1 MAGFLI
7 GEALRALR
15 RAGRV
20 AVSAIVLI
28 TLSLAALGG
37 FWLVSSNLDRAVAR
51 WRDRVRIVV
60 YLKREPSPVDVAS
73 LLERVRTTPGV
84 AAVAFVGKAEALRGL
99 KQVLGKDASVVDQLP
114 ANPLPAS
121 LEVTPAAAAATPEG
135 ARELV
140 ARLAAL
146 PEADEVAGSVD
157 WVEQLSHWQ
166 LLLTTI
172 GLGVGAVLGI
182 AAILT
187 VTTATTL
194 VLHARRHE
202 TEIMRLVG
210 ASEVTIRLP
219 LLLQGLMQGLVGAV
233 LALGTLVLT
242 YSLVAPR
249 LEPLVNLTLG
259 LSQTVFFPP
268 VGVTAPRR
276 GDLARR
282 ARRLAG
288 ARRPRAMSRAT
299 LALALAV
306 LAVAPAAAQ
315 TRRDD
320 PLQAEQRKLQQTQK
334 QLKEEKERAAA
345 ARARETSLLAELEEI
360 ERRLVAKKA
369 EVARLEARIKKA
381 QSDVQLFRG
390 EIGRL
395 ERQRAGQISALA
407 GRLRVMYRVHAQGGA
422 LPVILSGEDPV
433 TRAVAVRHLASLAAL
448 DARLIQEYRV

>member
-1 MAGFLI
+1 MVGFLI
-7 GEALRALR
+7 GEALRDLR

-37 FWLVSSNLDRAVAR
+37 FWLVSSNLDRAVAG

-60 YLKREPSPVDVAS
+60 YLRREPPSGDVAA
-73 LLERVRTTPGV
+73 LLERVRATPGV
-84 AAVAFVGKAEALRGL
+84 AAVTFVGKAEALRGL

-114 ANPLPAS
+114 SNPLPAS
-121 LEVTPAAAAATPEG
+121 LEVTPAAAAATPVG

-157 WVEQLSHWQ
+157 WVERLSHWQ
-166 LLLTTI
+166 RLLTTI

-219 LLLQGLMQGLVGAV
+219 LLLQGMMQGLVGAV
-233 LALGTLVLT
+233 LALATLILT

-249 LEPLVNLTLG
+249 LEPLVNFTLG
-259 LSQTVFFPP
+259 LSQIVFFTP
-268 VGVTAPRR
+268 VGVVALLASGTLL
-276 GDLARR
+276 GGLGGWLAR
-282 ARRLAG
+282 
-288 ARRPRAMSRAT
+288 
-299 LALALAV
+299 
-306 LAVAPAAAQ
+306 
-315 TRRDD
+315 
-320 PLQAEQRKLQQTQK
+320 
-334 QLKEEKERAAA
+334 
-345 ARARETSLLAELEEI
+345 
-360 ERRLVAKKA
+360 
-369 EVARLEARIKKA
+369 
-381 QSDVQLFRG
+381 
-390 EIGRL
+390 
-395 ERQRAGQISALA
+395 A
-407 GRLRVMYRVHAQGGA
+407 GRE
-422 LPVILSGEDPV
+422 P
-433 TRAVAVRHLASLAAL
+433 
-448 DARLIQEYRV
+448 